1 MSAPGSI
8 FSSHLTAMK
17 LSLYSDYSL
26 RVLMFAAVKGEA
38 FQLEEVATA
47 FDISKHHVAKIVQ
60 DLSRLGYLDTRRGR
74 GGGIQLARSP
84 EDIRIGKLVREMEDQ
99 PIMVECFDTATNT
112 CRLDGYCRLKD
123 VLYKAT
129 QGFFDVLDGVT
140 VTDIKPEYRDRFGIP
155 ADLTGALVTDVNPD
169 SACADA

>member
-38 FQLEEVATA
+38 FQLEEVASA

-60 DLSRLGYLDTRRGR
+60 GLSKLGYLDTRRGR
-74 GGGIQLARSP
+74 SGGIQLARPP
-84 EDIRIGKLVREMEDQ
+84 EDIRIGKLVRETEDQ
-99 PIMVECFDTATNT
+99 PIMVECFDAASNT
-112 CRLDGYCRLKD
+112 CRLDGCCKLKAA
-123 VLYKAT
+123 LAKARKA
-129 QGFFDVLDGVT
+129 FYDSLDEHTLSNLVSGPQRSRM
-140 VTDIKPEYRDRFGIP
+140 IKMLLPG
-155 ADLTGALVTDVNPD
+155 
-169 SACADA
+169 

>member
-84 EDIRIGKLVREMEDQ
+84 VDIRIGKLVRETEDQ

-112 CRLDGYCRLKD
+112 CRLDGCCKLKAA
-123 VLYKAT
+123 LAKA
-129 QGFFDVLDGVT
+129 QKAFYDSLDAHTLSNLVSGPQRSRM
-140 VTDIKPEYRDRFGIP
+140 IKMLLPG
-155 ADLTGALVTDVNPD
+155 
-169 SACADA
+169 